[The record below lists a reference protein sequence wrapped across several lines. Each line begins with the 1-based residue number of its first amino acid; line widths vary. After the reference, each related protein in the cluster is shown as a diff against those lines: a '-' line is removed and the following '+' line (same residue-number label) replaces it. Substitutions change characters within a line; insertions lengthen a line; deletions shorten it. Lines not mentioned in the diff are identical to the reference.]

1 MQLVRLSERAP
12 ARILDRSWQASQA
25 ISGVVSCVGD
35 REFGTA
41 ALTLLNAALPL
52 CWWSVYSLFG
62 DRPPVMHVGGS
73 HQVPDRT
80 RDAFQFYRSGVYL
93 GDRTFDSARE
103 CAGAGGAVLT
113 HWRAEEIPRRH
124 RGEIYTRH
132 ELKERASVVTVDNAG
147 CLTAINLYRHERQ
160 RSFDD
165 SELELLALLGTP
177 LAACVGL
184 HMRSAGL
191 TTPVVPRPD
200 TGATVQSPPGSGI
213 LDALPKREREVCE
226 RLLRGW
232 TYEGVAV
239 DLAISSGTVKTYRDR
254 AFERLGIHHRNELFA
269 LAIGSLG

>member
-1 MQLVRLSERAP
+1 MQLVRLSEQAP
-12 ARILDRSWQASQA
+12 ARTLDRSWQASQA
-25 ISGVVSCVGD
+25 IAGVVGCVGD

-41 ALTLLNAALPL
+41 ALKLLNAALPL
-52 CWWSVYSLFG
+52 CWWSVYTLFDG
-62 DRPPVMHVGGS
+62 RPPEMYVGGS
-73 HQVPDRT
+73 YEVADRT
-80 RDAFQFYRSGVYL
+80 RDAFQFYRRGVYL
-93 GDRTFDSARE
+93 ADRTFDSARE
-103 CAGAGGAVLT
+103 YAVSGGAVLT

-132 ELKERASVVTVDNAG
+132 ELKERASVVTVNDAG

-165 SELELLALLGTP
+165 SELELLSLLGTP

-184 HMRSAGL
+184 HLRNTGL
-191 TTPVVPRPD
+191 QHPVAQRPD
-200 TGATVQSPPGSGI
+200 ADTAVAPARGSSI
-213 LDALPKREREVCE
+213 LGALPKREREVCE
-226 RLLRGW
+226 RLLKGW
-232 TYEGVAV
+232 TYEGVAA